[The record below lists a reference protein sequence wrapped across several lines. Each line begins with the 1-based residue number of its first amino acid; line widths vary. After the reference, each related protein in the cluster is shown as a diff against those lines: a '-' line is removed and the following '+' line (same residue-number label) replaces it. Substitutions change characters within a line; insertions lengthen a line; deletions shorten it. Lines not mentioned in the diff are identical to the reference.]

1 MEQVSSLIRESQAA
15 LEEDTDRCQTIISC
29 YSSSQ
34 RCVLK
39 VTKDES
45 RVQYD
50 IISNVDR
57 FRSRDDF
64 SRQARD
70 EWPTE
75 NLKSELLS
83 ETVMK
88 IFGSEKSAKIK
99 REQLEKKKLKENS
112 KPQSN

>member
-50 IISNVDR
+50 NQMSTDSDPELISPDK
-57 FRSRDDF
+57 
-64 SRQARD
+64 
-70 EWPTE
+70 P
-75 NLKSELLS
+75 
-83 ETVMK
+83 ETS
-88 IFGSEKSAKIK
+88 G
-99 REQLEKKKLKENS
+99 QLRT
-112 KPQSN
+112 